1 MTTHQ
6 IIYFLE
12 QGFRL
17 ALVLAILIALWD
29 RPRATLPKAKFL
41 CKYMNWHKPPGLK
54 DAIFHKHCDAIIGH
68 WCPRCGSKILQD
80 SNGDWFSV
88 AD

>member
-1 MTTHQ
+1 MTPAVH
-6 IIYFLE
+6 FLMKA
-12 QGFRL
+12 FL
-17 ALVLAILIALWD
+17 LVLVFLIGVALWD

-41 CKYMNWHKPPGLK
+41 CKYLNWHKPPGLK
-54 DAIFHKHCDAIIGH
+54 DAIFHEHCDAIIGH
-68 WCPRCGSKILQD
+68 RCPRCKSKILQD